1 MKKQVV
7 ITLTLVLTL
16 ITGTM
21 FLVSDNVIGAAR
33 LTLTADFIEKAPIGL
48 DDPVWDKAK
57 SVEIQLEGKDKFAG
71 RKKTVI
77 TRAVYTNDEIYFLFK
92 WKDPTRS
99 VIKQSWEFDG
109 QMWRHQKGNEDRIA
123 LLFEITRIKNFASQ
137 GCTATCHGPYRQ
149 PASDYKFSTGTP
161 GEGGDLWH
169 WKAARSAPYHHADDN
184 WLTEHSDTTGR
195 RYDAG
200 TGGDM
205 KNEII
210 DKTRPLY
217 MQDPAKNASA
227 QGFLLTE
234 EAIVIAD
241 YSVFKAG
248 DVITYRMPEKYT
260 GSRGDIKA
268 FSRYGD
274 GGWTVMLF
282 RKLDTG
288 HEDDVTF
295 NLRKKYSFAMAV
307 FDDSGNEDSYDT
319 ETTITLKFGR

>member
-149 PASDYKFSTGTP
+149 PASDYKFSTGNP
-161 GEGGDLWH
+161 GERGDLWH